1 MLIRRYSPNYEKLE
15 KRGVC
20 VNVKIHIV
28 QKGDTLW
35 ELAEQYDVDFAELK
49 KVNSQ
54 LSSPDMIMPGM
65 KVKIPS
71 SKKQVK
77 KETEQ
82 TKEEKKENHSP
93 KPIGMLE
100 EDDGK
105 KAEEIKGEHTKN
117 QNKEKDQLKNMKKMP
132 EIKQINMQMPLME
145 QQKKDMKQPEKL
157 KSKHQNKQPKNHQ
170 QQMNEPQ
177 MLPDQQP
184 MAVMPVCCCIAPCPQ
199 HFINHQQGVQHM
211 QGLQMNQG
219 KHMNMNPSY
228 MHHSPSHMNSHK
240 QHKATNCS
248 CQGRK
253 PEHMYHSIHPYQHMR
268 YDSVVPAYQTMNHP
282 PMYEDL
288 SKPLNK
294 DMHSQPMPHPKP
306 PLFPM
311 YSNDHNEE
319 G

>member
-35 ELAEQYDVDFAELK
+35 ELAEQYDVDFSELK

-77 KETEQ
+77 KETKQ

-93 KPIGMLE
+93 KPIGILE

-105 KAEEIKGEHTKN
+105 KAEEITEENMKN
-117 QNKEKDQLKNMKKMP
+117 QNKGKDQLNNMKKMP
-132 EIKQINMQMPLME
+132 EIKQPNMQMPLME
-145 QQKKDMKQPEKL
+145 QQTKDMNQPEKL
-157 KSKHQNKQPKNHQ
+157 KFKHQNKKPKKPQ

-177 MLPDQQP
+177 MLPGQQP
-184 MAVMPVCCCIAPCPQ
+184 MAVMHVCCCIAPCPQ
-199 HFINHQQGVQHM
+199 HFINHQQGVQH
-211 QGLQMNQG
+211 
-219 KHMNMNPSY
+219 
-228 MHHSPSHMNSHK
+228 
-240 QHKATNCS
+240 
-248 CQGRK
+248 
-253 PEHMYHSIHPYQHMR
+253 
-268 YDSVVPAYQTMNHP
+268 
-282 PMYEDL
+282 
-288 SKPLNK
+288 
-294 DMHSQPMPHPKP
+294 
-306 PLFPM
+306 
-311 YSNDHNEE
+311 
-319 G
+319 